1 MFKRGRSLGML
12 YTDLV
17 KKVILNWD
25 LISKWFFFRKV
36 QLGTKETAK
45 ENISKGIIGV
55 TIQSWGSEKYIQQ
68 IMANYLMNTGFT
80 HKRVLG

>member
-25 LISKWFFFRKV
+25 LISKWFFFRKIW
-36 QLGTKETAK
+36 LGTKETAK

-55 TIQSWGSEKYIQQ
+55 TIQSRGSEKYIQQ
-68 IMANYLMNTGFT
+68 IMVNYLMNTVFT